1 MTNLNINTNNETLTN
16 MTENISKANVIRKNT
31 VQSIIRDTLDYASDH
46 KDVFSTKKN
55 AIATFIKTNLNGE
68 VDNYTKRALKV
79 AKLILVDGYKVKRE
93 LLSLAQIEQLLTF
106 NKNTVSAMMKI
117 EDDDMYIENV
127 KALIKSAKI
136 EKTTKVFS
144 ASMAKKI

>member
-1 MTNLNINTNNETLTN
+1 MNTLSINTQNETLDN
-16 MTENISKANVIRKNT
+16 MTTNINKAQIIRKDT
-31 VQSIIRDTLDYASDH
+31 VQNIIRDVLDYATTH

-55 AIATFIKTNLNGE
+55 AIATFIKQNLNSD

-79 AKLILVDGYKVKRE
+79 SKFLLVDGYKVKRE

-106 NKNTVSAMMKI
+106 NKNTVNKLMSLEDELYII
-117 EDDDMYIENV
+117 EV
-127 KALIKSAKI
+127 KELIKSAKV

-144 ASMAKKI
+144 ARKASNI